1 MISVPIGRWAV
12 GKAPASIRTLLGS
25 CVGVVLH
32 DRQSGVG
39 AMAHVVLPESRG
51 ELSQPG
57 KYADTAIPAMVADL
71 ERLAGR
77 KLNGRLVAKLLGG
90 ARMFTG
96 SAAGLDIG
104 QLNRDACERILAG
117 LNIPVIARD
126 LGGDTGRNIIMS
138 TTTGLVQ
145 VKVPGGQSHE
155 I

>member
-1 MISVPIGRWAV
+1 
-12 GKAPASIRTLLGS
+12 
-25 CVGVVLH
+25 
-32 DRQSGVG
+32 
-39 AMAHVVLPESRG
+39 
-51 ELSQPG
+51 
-57 KYADTAIPAMVADL
+57 
-71 ERLAGR
+71 
-77 KLNGRLVAKLLGG
+77 
-90 ARMFTG
+90 MFTG